1 MTFDKECVT
10 FVMSFY
16 NISETD
22 ALEFYKDEIDA
33 YKRLLTRF
41 HNETFSPRH

>member
-1 MTFDKECVT
+1 MTRDEECVQ

-16 NISETD
+16 NVSEVD

-33 YKRLLTRF
+33 YKRLLTKF
-41 HNETFSPRH
+41 NDEAISS